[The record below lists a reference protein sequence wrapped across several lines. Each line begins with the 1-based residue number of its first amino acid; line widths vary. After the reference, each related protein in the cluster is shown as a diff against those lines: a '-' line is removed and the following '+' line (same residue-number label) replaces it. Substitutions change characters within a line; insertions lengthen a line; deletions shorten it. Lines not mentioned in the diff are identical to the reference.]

1 MKFLITENLPEN
13 WNDFFVSQESLLAE
27 IDGKLS
33 EKAKNGEVIFPARE
47 NIFKAFSL
55 NSPDKI
61 SLVILGQ
68 DPYHGEGE
76 AMGLSFSVPKG
87 IKIPPSLRNIFKE
100 LHSDLGINNYEL
112 APHGDLTNWA
122 NQGIMLLN
130 STLSV
135 EKDKANSHSKI
146 GWQEFTDNVIKY
158 LSQTGEPKIF
168 VLWGNFAQ
176 TKRILIDEKRHE
188 IIESAHP
195 SPLSA
200 SRGFFGSKPFSKIN
214 EFLKKQRKPEIDWN
228 LR

>member
-13 WNDFFVSQESLLAE
+13 WNEFLVSQESLLE
-27 IDGKLS
+27 KIDGKLA

-61 SLVILGQ
+61 SVVILGQ
-68 DPYHGEGE
+68 DPYHGEDE
-76 AMGLSFSVPKG
+76 AMGLSFSVPRNV
-87 IKIPPSLRNIFKE
+87 KIPPSLKNIFKE
-100 LHSDLGINNYEL
+100 LYNDLGVMNF
-112 APHGDLTNWA
+112 HGDLTNWA